1 MSEREGPAPNK
12 IIGAVGLGDPWA
24 PIEAPTSPHAR
35 KTSTRQTV
43 IVWAVLVVMF
53 VAIYSLMGG
62 EEHARDGYSGWWIAG
77 AAVAGALLVFLFVL
91 LLVRGAK
98 QFNAAQEAGL
108 EALAERDYAQ
118 AAEQFAKLARRYRTR
133 PQFAAFARYNH
144 GVALLRGGD
153 SATAAGI
160 FRAVEGDVKLTMFPG
175 VRRLAAFQLGRCF
188 ALGGDVA
195 KARQWLDAI
204 KRRGSGLDNPSH
216 DRAMVDGLEGLVL
229 CREGKLDEAQRLY
242 EQSWNRMTEFLQM
255 RQMTE
260 PLLLR
265 AYAIASKGPRDAGAA
280 EPYLRMLRSMS
291 TRDVE
296 WLTKHWPELAAFA
309 STQLASAQAA

>member
-1 MSEREGPAPNK
+1 MSETEGAARA
-12 IIGAVGLGDPWA
+12 IGLRDPWA
-24 PIEAPTSPHAR
+24 PIAAQEQPAGRRS
-35 KTSTRQTV
+35 SMRQTI
-43 IVWAVLVVMF
+43 IVWAALVVLF
-53 VAIYSLMGG
+53 VAIYSLRGG
-62 EEHARDGYSGWWIAG
+62 EQHARDGYSGWWIAG
-77 AAVAGALLVFLFVL
+77 GVGAGALFVFLFVL
-91 LLVRGAK
+91 LFVRGAK
-98 QFNAAQEAGL
+98 QFNRAQEAGL

-118 AAEQFAKLARRYRTR
+118 AAEQFAKLARRYRAK
-133 PQFAAFARYNH
+133 PSFAAFARYNH
-144 GVALLRGGD
+144 GVALMRGGD

-175 VRRLAAFQLGRCF
+175 IRRLAAVQLGRCF

-204 KRRGSGLDNPSH
+204 KRRDGGLDNPVH

-229 CREGKLDEAQRLY
+229 CREGKLDEAQRRY

-296 WLTKHWPELAAFA
+296 GLTKYWPELAAFV